1 MKKIHLKFSLLLVGI
16 VILSMISAK
25 VKQET
30 KQAVH
35 ENAKAYLNEQD
46 KSENKEYRYYLSV
59 FQIFNAQ

>member
-30 KQAVH
+30 KQAVQ